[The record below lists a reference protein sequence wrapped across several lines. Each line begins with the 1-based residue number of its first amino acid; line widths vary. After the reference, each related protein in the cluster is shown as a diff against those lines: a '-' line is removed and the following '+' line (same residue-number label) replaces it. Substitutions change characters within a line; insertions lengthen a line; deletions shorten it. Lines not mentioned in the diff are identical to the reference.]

1 MAIEIGEKYNNLL
14 VLQFS
19 HKIGY
24 TKYYL
29 CQCDCGNTKIIAGN
43 HILSGHTK
51 TCGCLKKTAII
62 NRNKT
67 LKRTE
72 KQTKR
77 AIDMGSNSG
86 KMIRQKQIKGIK
98 RPDNTSGV
106 TGVSYDINTKRWK
119 ARLQYKNKSYCVRC
133 STFEEAVLERK
144 KLEKKLEIYKED
156 LSE

>member
-1 MAIEIGEKYNNLL
+1 MSIEIGEKYNSLL
-14 VLQFS
+14 VLQFN
-19 HKIGY
+19 HRIDY

-29 CQCDCGNTKIIAGN
+29 CQCDCGNTKIIAEK

-51 TCGCLKKTAII
+51 TCGCLKKTAIT

-77 AIDMGSNSG
+77 AIDLGSNSG
-86 KMIRQKQIKGIK
+86 RMIREKQIKGIK

-106 TGVSYDINTKRWK
+106 TGVSYDINTKRWQ

-133 STFEEAVLERK
+133 SSFGEAVLERR
-144 KLEKKLEIYKED
+144 
-156 LSE
+156 